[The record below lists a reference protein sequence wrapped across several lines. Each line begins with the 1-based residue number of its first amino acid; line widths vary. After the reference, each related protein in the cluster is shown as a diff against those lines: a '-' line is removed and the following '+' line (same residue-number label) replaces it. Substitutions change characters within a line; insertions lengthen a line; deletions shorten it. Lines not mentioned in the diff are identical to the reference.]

1 MLALDRVVILWLMAA
16 KENLSPMSDIAATPA
31 HNNHLQGMAIM
42 ASAMIILPVM
52 DAIAKYMATFE
63 AMSPG
68 QVTFYRF
75 FFQLVCTLPLLF
87 AMFGLSALSAKRPW
101 MNLLRGALHGAAS
114 LLFFAAVKYMPLAD
128 VFAIYF
134 VEPFMLTALSALF
147 LGDRV
152 GWRRW
157 AAIVVGFGGA
167 MIVIQPS
174 FEIFGWK
181 ALLPVAC
188 AFLFSLYL
196 FMNRA
201 IGEADTPLTMQTMA
215 GIGGTIFMAGALLI
229 GSGLG
234 VDDFQMS
241 LPSSWLGLVLLLIL
255 GSISGYAH
263 MLIVRAFRM
272 APLSLL
278 APFQYFEIISATVL
292 GYALFGDFPN
302 LSKWIGIAIIVASG
316 LFIIWRE
323 RLQSRSLKSS

>member
-1 MLALDRVVILWLMAA
+1 
-16 KENLSPMSDIAATPA
+16 MSDVAATPT
-31 HNNHLQGMAIM
+31 HQNSLQGMAIM
-42 ASAMIILPVM
+42 ASAMIVLPVM

-87 AMFGLSALSAKRPW
+87 VVFGWAALSAKRPW
-101 MNLLRGALHGAAS
+101 VNLLRGALHGAAS
-114 LLFFAAVKYMPLAD
+114 LLFFVAVKYMPLAD

-134 VEPFMLTALSALF
+134 VEPFMLAALSALF
-147 LGDRV
+147 LGDKV

-157 AAIVVGFGGA
+157 LAIVVGFGGA

-188 AFLFSLYL
+188 AFLYALYL

-201 IGEADTPLTMQTMA
+201 VGEADSPLTMQTMA
-215 GIGGTIFMAGALLI
+215 GIGGTIFMAGALWV
-229 GSGLG
+229 GASAG
-234 VDDFQMS
+234 VDDFAPS
-241 LPSSWLGLVLLLIL
+241 LPASWLGLVLLLIL

-263 MLIVRAFRM
+263 MLVVRAFRL

-278 APFQYFEIISATVL
+278 APFQYFEIISATIL

-302 LSKWIGIAIIVASG
+302 VSKWIGILIIVGSG

-323 RLQSRSLKSS
+323 RVQSRSMKSV

>member
-1 MLALDRVVILWLMAA
+1 MRSSTS
-16 KENLSPMSDIAATPA
+16 ENPLK
-31 HNNHLQGMAIM
+31 GMAIM
-42 ASAMIILPVM
+42 ATCMVILPLM

-75 FFQLVCTLPLLF
+75 FFQLVCILPLVVLTGAAIF
-87 AMFGLSALSAKRPW
+87 RPKRPW
-101 MNLLRGALHGAAS
+101 MNLLRGVLHAAAS
-114 LLFFAAVKYMPLAD
+114 LMFFAAVKYMPLAD

-134 VEPFMLTALSALF
+134 VEPFMLTMMSAIF
-147 LGDRV
+147 LREKV

-157 AAIVVGFGGA
+157 LAIVVGFGGA

-174 FEIFGWK
+174 YAIFGWT

-196 FMNRA
+196 FLNRA
-201 IGEADTPLTMQTMA
+201 IGEADSPLVMQTMA
-215 GIGGTIFMAGALLI
+215 GVGGTLFMAAALVIGDSTGAA
-229 GSGLG
+229 
-234 VDDFQMS
+234 DFTPS
-241 LPSSWLGLVLLLIL
+241 LPVSWLGLILLILL
-255 GSISGYAH
+255 GSISGYMH
-263 MLIVRAFRM
+263 LLVVRAFRL

-292 GYALFGDFPN
+292 GYALFGDFPTA
-302 LSKWIGIAIIVASG
+302 SKWLGIAIIVASG

-323 RLQSRSLKSS
+323 RSKSKQVEAL